1 MVTAGTAHLLA
12 IITCGAR
19 LYQARFSRGPRYR
32 LRGAAR
38 LLHVL
43 GAVLS
48 AAALLITVLLFN
60 ARLAR
65 DQMFVVAGP
74 LAPYEWAG
82 EPWEYPFSPL
92 FLPLAAC
99 SRLQAAPP

>member
-1 MVTAGTAHLLA
+1 MLQYHEPCLWCPAGTAHLLA
-12 IITCGAR
+12 VITCGAR

-82 EPWEYPFSPL
+82 EP
-92 FLPLAAC
+92 
-99 SRLQAAPP
+99 